1 MELRAKTSK
10 IMGKSGVVRI
20 HESHIEEVDFDN
32 RDKIELCTAGIEG
45 EGIIVEVVADKY
57 IQKGF
62 ASIRKGDMDRLN
74 IRDNDIVILRGY
86 KAKGDAKGKRVSKE
100 VVIEGNKLS
109 CPVCHHDQFWRR
121 TTLLNTRG
129 LTFMDWDWA
138 NKNAQNYVCSKCGFM
153 YWFHP

>member
-1 MELRAKTSK
+1 MELRAITSK
-10 IMGKSGVVRI
+10 IKGQPGVIRI
-20 HESHIEEVDFDN
+20 NESQIEEVDFDN
-32 RDKIELCTAGIEG
+32 RDKIELCTPGTEG

-62 ASIRKGDMDRLN
+62 ASIRRGDMVRLN

-86 KAKGDAKGKRVSKE
+86 KAKGDAKGKRIQKE

-109 CPVCHHDQFWRR
+109 CPVCRHDQFWRR

-138 NKNAQNYVCSKCGFM
+138 NKNAQNYVCSKCGYM